1 MSAKNSSFV
10 CGITEHKLMQRQMV
24 KQCQPINFD
33 GNKTIRKMELSRPLN
48 AYIEELD
55 KSG

>member
-1 MSAKNSSFV
+1 
-10 CGITEHKLMQRQMV
+10 MQRQMV